1 MKIKNNLEGRDK
13 MQKLTYLAAILL
25 LSLVGCMQE
34 TNITGPVNSIDNTQ
48 QKTIIMLP
56 AKADM
61 SIETIYTTSQNISGN
76 SGGEIHLVKSYLA
89 ANGQTIT
96 IDCDLTV
103 PSNNLSFQDIRNI
116 TMQVGGDQ
124 AAVEFYPSMTFS
136 QPVILNFTITGLDL
150 SGINP
155 QNVGF
160 FYIESNGNLTPTQ
173 NDGVVVDVS
182 SSTLKVINARL
193 PHFSRWAYAR

>member
-1 MKIKNNLEGRDK
+1 

-25 LSLVGCMQE
+25 LTFVGCMQE
-34 TNITGPVNSIDNTQ
+34 SNITGPVNSIDRTQ

-61 SIETIYTTSQNISGN
+61 SIEDLFTTSQNISGN
-76 SGGEIHLVKSYLA
+76 TGGDIHLVQSYLA
-89 ANGQTIT
+89 INGQTVT
-96 IDCDLTV
+96 VDCDLTV
-103 PSNNLSFQDIRNI
+103 PSNNESFQNVRNI
-116 TMQVGGDQ
+116 TMQIGADQ
-124 AAVEFYPSMTFS
+124 ATVDFYPSMTFS
-136 QPVILNFTITGLDL
+136 QPVILNFRITGLDL

-160 FYIESNGNLTPTQ
+160 YYLDSNGNLTPTE
-173 NDGVVVDVS
+173 NEGVIVDAS
-182 SSTLKVINARL
+182 TGTLKVINAKL